1 MRKIFLYLPENF
13 FYICEKNF
21 FMFVTKSFYMV
32 MKFFNNNLG
41 IRALIIYFSFVPIDI
56 IYMHLFLWCFFII
69 KNYQKWVYTRTGVF
83 NLLEI

>member
-1 MRKIFLYLPENF
+1 
-13 FYICEKNF
+13 
-21 FMFVTKSFYMV
+21 

-41 IRALIIYFSFVPIDI
+41 IRTLIICFSFVPIDI
-56 IYMHLFLWCFFII
+56 IYMHLFLWCFFTI